1 MVAWVFLAGAIATEV
16 LGTLQLRELANGF
29 RVLPAVMVTVSYVAS
44 FVLVVPA
51 LRTINV
57 GVSYAIWSAVGTA
70 AVAGLGVV
78 LFDERLN
85 ALAVVGIVLIVVG
98 VVLLT
103 ASGSATHGGARPSGE
118 RLARCTPTPPR
129 RTRPRQSAPSLV
141 RTRRSRHRMLPFT
154 WETLRLFLHILAA
167 TIWVGGQLTLAALV
181 PTLRAMGAQAPK
193 AAARRF
199 NQVAWPA
206 FGVLVLTG
214 IWNIVAESDKQSHPG
229 YQTTLGIKMA
239 LVLLSGVSAFLHT
252 RAKSKSGLAVWGAL
266 AALSALG
273 ATLFGVL
280 LAS

>member
-1 MVAWVFLAGAIATEV
+1 
-16 LGTLQLRELANGF
+16 
-29 RVLPAVMVTVSYVAS
+29 
-44 FVLVVPA
+44 
-51 LRTINV
+51 
-57 GVSYAIWSAVGTA
+57 
-70 AVAGLGVV
+70 
-78 LFDERLN
+78 
-85 ALAVVGIVLIVVG
+85 
-98 VVLLT
+98 
-103 ASGSATHGGARPSGE
+103 
-118 RLARCTPTPPR
+118 
-129 RTRPRQSAPSLV
+129 
-141 RTRRSRHRMLPFT
+141 MLPFT

-167 TIWVGGQLTLAALV
+167 TIWVGGQLTLGALV
-181 PTLRAMGAQAPK
+181 PTLRSMGAQAPK
-193 AAARRF
+193 AAAQRF

-214 IWNIVAESDKQSHPG
+214 IWNIVAESDKQSDPG

>member
-1 MVAWVFLAGAIATEV
+1 
-16 LGTLQLRELANGF
+16 
-29 RVLPAVMVTVSYVAS
+29 
-44 FVLVVPA
+44 
-51 LRTINV
+51 
-57 GVSYAIWSAVGTA
+57 
-70 AVAGLGVV
+70 
-78 LFDERLN
+78 
-85 ALAVVGIVLIVVG
+85 
-98 VVLLT
+98 
-103 ASGSATHGGARPSGE
+103 
-118 RLARCTPTPPR
+118 
-129 RTRPRQSAPSLV
+129 
-141 RTRRSRHRMLPFT
+141 MLPFT
-154 WETLRLFLHILAA
+154 CETLRLFLHILAA

-214 IWNIVAESDKQSHPG
+214 IWNIVAESDKQSDPG